1 MGWDQMTA
9 VQNITAWR
17 RAIMDTDDL
26 DFLMIGLWTYW
37 RYDTVS
43 IAAVLG
49 LPEYRVANR
58 LPHLIECRN
67 AA

>member
-1 MGWDQMTA
+1 MTWDSMTA
-9 VQNITAWR
+9 AQNITAWR
-17 RAIMDTDDL
+17 RAATTTDDL

-49 LPEYRVANR
+49 LPEARIANR
-58 LPHLIECRN
+58 LPGLIEQRRE
-67 AA
+67 A